1 MVWQTPVKHI
11 NLALQGG
18 GAHGAFTWGVLDR
31 LLEDSRI
38 AVEGVSATSS
48 GAMNAAV
55 LADGLTVGGP
65 DGAREALDKF
75 WRHLA
80 QPTTLWAPLQASWFE
95 AVSLFFSPYQL
106 NPLDYNP
113 LRQFIERT
121 LDFERLRERSA
132 VKLFLCATNVRT
144 GKVKVFTDKEIT
156 ADSVLASACLPHL
169 FKAVEIEGE
178 YYWDGGYMGNPPL
191 FPLIYSCDSRDILV
205 VHINPM
211 ERPEIPTTTRE
222 ITNRVNEIS
231 FNSSLMRE
239 MRAVAFVTDL
249 IDAGKLGQEDAKRM
263 LVHSI
268 CADGTMQDLNS
279 ATKLNVDQA
288 FLLGLRS
295 LGRKQADAWLDHN
308 FDDLGIRSTV
318 DIRATYL

>member
-1 MVWQTPVKHI
+1 VAVKPI

-18 GAHGAFTWGVLDR
+18 GAHGAFTWGVLER
-31 LLEDSRI
+31 LLEDSRLV
-38 AVEGVSATSS
+38 VEGVTATSS

-55 LADGLTVGGP
+55 LAEGLTVGG
-65 DGAREALDKF
+65 REGGRAALDKF
-75 WRHLA
+75 WRHVA
-80 QPTTLWAPLQASWFE
+80 QPTTSWGPLQASWFE

-113 LRQFIERT
+113 LRKFIERSV
-121 LDFERLRERSA
+121 DFARLRERSA
-132 VKLFLCATNVRT
+132 VKLFLCATNVRS

-156 ADSVLASACLPHL
+156 ADCVLASACLPHL
-169 FKAVEIEGE
+169 FKAVEIDGE

-191 FPLIYSCDSRDILV
+191 FPLIYSCDSRDILI

-211 ERPEIPTTTRE
+211 ERSDIPTTPRE

-239 MRAVAFVTDL
+239 MRAVAFVTSL
-249 IDAGKLGQEDAKRM
+249 IDTGKLGKEDAKRM

-268 CADGTMQDLNS
+268 HADSIMQELSS
-279 ATKLNVDQA
+279 ASKLNVALA
-288 FLLGLRS
+288 FLLRLRNF
-295 LGRKQADAWLDHN
+295 GREQAGAWLDRN
-308 FDDLGIRSTV
+308 FDYLGIRSTV
-318 DIRATYL
+318 DIRDIYL

>member
-1 MVWQTPVKHI
+1 MVLPIPVKHI

-31 LLEDSRI
+31 LLEDPRI
-38 AVEGVSATSS
+38 AIVGVSATSS

-55 LADGLTVGGP
+55 LAAGLTVGGP

-75 WRHLA
+75 WRHVA
-80 QPTTLWAPLQASWFE
+80 QPTTFWAPLQASWFE

-113 LRQFIERT
+113 LRQYIERT
-121 LDFERLRERSA
+121 LDFEMLRERSA

-156 ADSVLASACLPHL
+156 PDCVLASACLPHL
-169 FKAVEIEGE
+169 FKAVEIDGE

-268 CADGTMQDLNS
+268 CADGTMKDLNS
-279 ATKLNVDQA
+279 STKLNVDQA

-295 LGRKQADAWLDHN
+295 LGRKQAGAWLDNN
-308 FDDLGIRSTV
+308 FDDLGIRSTL